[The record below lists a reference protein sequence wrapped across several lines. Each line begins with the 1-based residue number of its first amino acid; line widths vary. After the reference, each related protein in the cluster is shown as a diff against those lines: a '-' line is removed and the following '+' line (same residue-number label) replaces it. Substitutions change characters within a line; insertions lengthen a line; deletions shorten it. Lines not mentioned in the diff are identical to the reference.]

1 MGIFDFL
8 KKKNKQERSLPTA
21 PNPIPMPSTAKPPRT
36 TSSTPGS
43 LNLSKEES
51 LQLLDLRKTEVS
63 TLCATVEELSGLTS
77 RVALVL
83 DYSGSMGTLYRNGT
97 VQSVIERILPI
108 ACQFDNNQELDL
120 WIFETGFHRLGGIT
134 LSNFYD
140 FVKREIT
147 PKYSMGGTRYAP
159 VLEDVLNYYT
169 KEEPSDMPTYVI
181 FVTDGDN
188 SDQRSTTQVIQ
199 KASAH
204 PVFWQFVGI
213 GNENFSFLR
222 KLDEMPN
229 RITDNANFFQI
240 SNVNTV
246 SDTELYQKLLTEYPS
261 WLKDVRQKGW
271 IA

>member
-8 KKKNKQERSLPTA
+8 KKKNKQEESSHPVVTS
-21 PNPIPMPSTAKPPRT
+21 PMPVVTREVSPKPT
-36 TSSTPGS
+36 QGL

-51 LQLLDLRKTEVS
+51 LQLLDLRKAEVS
-63 TLCATVEELSGLTS
+63 TLCATSEELAGLTS

-83 DYSGSMGTLYRNGT
+83 DYSGSMGSLYRNGT

-108 ACQFDNNQELDL
+108 ACQFDDNQELDL

-169 KEEPSDMPTYVI
+169 KEEPSDLPTYVI

-199 KASAH
+199 NASAH

-213 GNENFSFLR
+213 GNEKFSFLSH
-222 KLDEMPN
+222 LDEMPN
-229 RITDNANFFQI
+229 RVIDNANFFQL
-240 SNVNTV
+240 SNVNGI
-246 SDTELYQKLLTEYPS
+246 SDVELYQKLLTEYPS